1 MRMSKYLGE
10 RNSPSQ
16 MFGLEHSSG
25 AVPYLVT
32 LRPDLFQSS
41 LPYPN
46 SGFGLQIMDRVTSK
60 VGVPKLEFFNN
71 RWPQIKYSSDDFD
84 VRVRL
89 FCQKG
94 TVIQKFTVTNTL
106 TSAADLK
113 LILAIDFEMHDLDYM
128 DSHSTWIDKE
138 YEHGPHGHSVLVL
151 EKTPKRENE
160 DGTSERMG
168 VLVGLFRNGG
178 SEKLLLDLSPRPAA
192 KIMQYSL
199 QGNETLE
206 LTAAFR
212 LQYLNRSSVWKDFIL
227 PISDVDVSKIIQEPE
242 LALERWP
249 FLRKEISG
257 WHLRRNV
264 EHILSVCSIPLN
276 RDVLE
281 RQKPGEHVGCNA
293 PIEGD
298 KDHRVTPIAL
308 TCGDFGDHRISVS
321 GSL

>member
-1 MRMSKYLGE
+1 
-10 RNSPSQ
+10 
-16 MFGLEHSSG
+16 MFGLEHSG
-25 AVPYLVT
+25 GIHPYHVT
-32 LRPDLFQSS
+32 LRPELFQSS
-41 LPYPN
+41 LPFSN
-46 SGFGLQIMDRVTSK
+46 SGFGLQIMDRDALIL
-60 VGVPKLEFFNN
+60 GVPKLEFFNN
-71 RWPQIKYSSDDFD
+71 RWPQIKYSSDGFD

-94 TVIQKFTVTNTL
+94 TVIQNFTVTNTL
-106 TSAADLK
+106 TSAAVLK
-113 LILAIDFEMHDLDYM
+113 LILAVDFKMHDLDYM
-128 DSHSTWIDKE
+128 DLHMTSTE

-151 EKTPKRENE
+151 EKTPKSESE
-160 DGTSERMG
+160 DGTSEQMG
-168 VLVGLFRNGG
+168 VLVGLFRNGE
-178 SEKLLLDLSPRPAA
+178 SEKLLLDLSARPAA

-212 LQYLNRSSVWKDFIL
+212 LQYLKRSSVWKDFIL

-242 LALERWP
+242 IALDRWP
-249 FLRKEISG
+249 FLRDEISG
-257 WHLRRNV
+257 WHLRRNL

-281 RQKPGEHVGCNA
+281 RQKPDDRVVCNT
-293 PIEGD
+293 PTKGD

-308 TCGDFGDHRISVS
+308 TCGDFGDHRVSVL